1 MAAAAQS
8 PPPRA
13 GAAPEA
19 TATAP
24 EAPGL
29 FPAYPVVV
37 DEGLGDRERELLY
50 RVRDAVVRYRPIQA
64 SGSPLWI
71 RWREGTVVL
80 EGRVRSLPLKAI
92 AERLARSAAGGHPL
106 ACNLIADPEVAVA
119 VATALALDPRT
130 NLCPVQ
136 VHCQLGVVHLRG
148 VVPTAEMAAA
158 AAEIAQAVPGVAR
171 VVNEL
176 TPAAPPPAPAA
187 GADPASGASAS

>member
-8 PPPRA
+8 PPPRVGAA
-13 GAAPEA
+13 GAAG
-19 TATAP
+19 AP
-24 EAPGL
+24 EAPGI

-50 RVRDAVVRYRPIQA
+50 RVRDAVVRYTPIPA

-92 AERLARSAAGGHPL
+92 AERLARSAAADQPL
-106 ACNLIADPEVAVA
+106 VCELIADPEVAVA

-136 VHCQLGVVHLRG
+136 VHCQLGVVYLRG
-148 VVPTAEMAAA
+148 AVPTAEMAAA
-158 AAEIAQAVPGVAR
+158 AAEIAQTVPGVAR

-176 TPAAPPPAPAA
+176 TPASPSPATAA
-187 GADPASGASAS
+187 GADPSAGASVS